1 MPLFVFKVN
10 CLWILQEF
18 TRASL
23 LMKKSIALLSSSKR
37 QLIFIPISITCLV
50 GSLRW
55 SFKLFRWGV
64 RKSNWPKASKPP
76 RRCHPS
82 NESWTTRLIFNV
94 RTAIVWSDLR
104 LSNVYPTKFGIIP
117 YQLAKTLFVLKTS
130 LFWRPACDLIWGFKC
145 IATDQVAMHFFPA
158 KKDTP

>member
-1 MPLFVFKVN
+1 MTF
-10 CLWILQEF
+10 LWFLQEF

-37 QLIFIPISITCLV
+37 QLTFIPILIFLSKEV
-50 GSLRW
+50 YLRW
-55 SFKLFRWGV
+55 TFKLFRWGV
-64 RKSNWPKASKPP
+64 RKSNWPKASKLT
-76 RRCHPS
+76 RRSHPS

-145 IATDQVAMHFFPA
+145 IATDQEAMHFFPA
-158 KKDTP
+158 KKGTPWTE